1 MCHCLCVHVC
11 TCVLGSGGR
20 LERTSPSSPE
30 CTLHRLGASPVL
42 FQTIFSPVVEP
53 YSSQKWQ
60 ASLCSHAGASIP
72 VLTHCFSA
80 CEQRKAQRGAIEA
93 PSRHMWICVLHVRTL
108 ERALPHLRKRG
119 GGGWQLGEASTSS
132 QRRRFRCCRRGA
144 EAGAGSSNGTA
155 PRLPSHGPPT
165 HKDVLTMQ
173 RGTSTGSS
181 NHSAATQWTTRQGR
195 SVWSRAHE
203 VRKRAHG
210 QYGDNS
216 LS

>member
-1 MCHCLCVHVC
+1 VGSSDPSAQLIEQARNAIHLCRSELELPVEFTVCHCLCVHVC

-119 GGGWQLGEASTSS
+119 GGGL
-132 QRRRFRCCRRGA
+132 
-144 EAGAGSSNGTA
+144 
-155 PRLPSHGPPT
+155 
-165 HKDVLTMQ
+165 
-173 RGTSTGSS
+173 
-181 NHSAATQWTTRQGR
+181 AAR
-195 SVWSRAHE
+195 
-203 VRKRAHG
+203 
-210 QYGDNS
+210 
-216 LS
+216 